1 MQMLNKAVNTEV
13 AAESVADIL
22 KTIFIPP
29 CPVVVAALLEEARRP
44 EVDFNKIIRLITGDL
59 GLAASMMKTANSPIF
74 ALRNKVE
81 TVQTAAAVLGLKNI
95 LCIVNGLALKRSLSP
110 DDAGVSMERFWE
122 RSNYHATVSTRLAR
136 RVPGITREDA
146 YTFGL
151 FHDCGIPI
159 LMQRFADYK
168 ETLLL
173 ANRSARAVWEV
184 ENERHGTDHV
194 AVGAMLAHNWH
205 LPELIVK
212 AIRMH
217 HNFEILADT
226 SSSVSD
232 EVRALTAISLLADH
246 LIARFLDV
254 PDEAEWMAHG
264 AAALNYLNFDEEE
277 LAELQCD
284 VEEDLNAI
292 RLDRG

>member
-1 MQMLNKAVNTEV
+1 MLNEAVINTEV
-13 AAESVADIL
+13 AADSVSDIL

-29 CPVVVAALLEEARRP
+29 CPVVVAALLEEARCAD
-44 EVDFNKIIRLITGDL
+44 VDFNKIIRLISGDL
-59 GLAASMMKTANSPIF
+59 SLAASMMKTANSPIF

-81 TVQTAAAVLGLKNI
+81 TVQKAAAVLGLKNI
-95 LCIVNGLALKRSLSP
+95 LCIVNGLALKRSLSQN
-110 DDAGVSMERFWE
+110 GVSMERFWE

-136 RVPGITREDA
+136 RVPGISQEDA

-159 LMQRFADYK
+159 LMQRFPDYK
-168 ETLLL
+168 ETLLI
-173 ANRSARAVWEV
+173 ANRSAKAVWET
-184 ENERHGTDHV
+184 ETERHGTDHV
-194 AVGAMLAHNWH
+194 TVGAMLAHNWH

-217 HNFEILADT
+217 HNFEILSDSAST
-226 SSSVSD
+226 VSD

-264 AAALNYLNFDEEE
+264 TVALNYLNFDEEE

-284 VEEDLNAI
+284 VEEDLNTI
-292 RLDRG
+292 RLDRS

>member
-1 MQMLNKAVNTEV
+1 MLNEAVINTEV
-13 AAESVADIL
+13 AADSVSDIL

-29 CPVVVAALLEEARRP
+29 CPVVVAALLEEARCAD
-44 EVDFNKIIRLITGDL
+44 VDFNKIIRLISGDL
-59 GLAASMMKTANSPIF
+59 SLAASMMKTANSPIF
-74 ALRNKVE
+74 SLRNKVE
-81 TVQTAAAVLGLKNI
+81 TVQKAAAVLGLKNI
-95 LCIVNGLALKRSLSP
+95 LCIVNGLALKRSLSSN
-110 DDAGVSMERFWE
+110 GVSMERFWE

-136 RVPGITREDA
+136 RVPGISQEDA

-159 LMQRFADYK
+159 LMQRFPDYK
-168 ETLLL
+168 ETLLI
-173 ANRSARAVWEV
+173 ANRSAKAVWET
-184 ENERHGTDHV
+184 ETERHGTDHV
-194 AVGAMLAHNWH
+194 TVGAMLAHNWH

-217 HNFEILADT
+217 HNFEILSDSAST
-226 SSSVSD
+226 VSD

-264 AAALNYLNFDEEE
+264 TAALNYLNFDEEE

-284 VEEDLNAI
+284 VEEDLNTI
-292 RLDRG
+292 RLDRS

>member
-1 MQMLNKAVNTEV
+1 MLNEAVINTEV
-13 AAESVADIL
+13 AADSVSDIL

-29 CPVVVAALLEEARRP
+29 CPVVVAALLEEARCAD
-44 EVDFNKIIRLITGDL
+44 VDFNKIIRLISGDL
-59 GLAASMMKTANSPIF
+59 SLAASMMKTANSPIF

-81 TVQTAAAVLGLKNI
+81 TVQKAAAVLGLKNI
-95 LCIVNGLALKRSLSP
+95 LCIVNGLALKRSLSQN
-110 DDAGVSMERFWE
+110 GVSMERFWE

-136 RVPGITREDA
+136 RVPGISQEDA

-159 LMQRFADYK
+159 LMQRFPDYK
-168 ETLLL
+168 ETLLI
-173 ANRSARAVWEV
+173 ANRSAKAVWET
-184 ENERHGTDHV
+184 ETERHGTDHV
-194 AVGAMLAHNWH
+194 TVGAMLAHNWH

-217 HNFEILADT
+217 HNFEILSDSAST
-226 SSSVSD
+226 VSD

-264 AAALNYLNFDEEE
+264 TAALNYLNFDEEE

-284 VEEDLNAI
+284 VEEDLNTI
-292 RLDRG
+292 RLDRS

>member
-1 MQMLNKAVNTEV
+1 MLNEAVINTEV
-13 AAESVADIL
+13 AADSVSDIL

-29 CPVVVAALLEEARRP
+29 CPVVVAALLEEARCAD
-44 EVDFNKIIRLITGDL
+44 VDFNKIIRLISGDL
-59 GLAASMMKTANSPIF
+59 SLAASMMKTANSPIF

-81 TVQTAAAVLGLKNI
+81 TVQKAAAVLGLKNI
-95 LCIVNGLALKRSLSP
+95 LCIVNGLALKRSLSQN
-110 DDAGVSMERFWE
+110 GVSMERFWE

-136 RVPGITREDA
+136 RVPGISQEDA

-159 LMQRFADYK
+159 LMQRFPDYK
-168 ETLLL
+168 ETLLI
-173 ANRSARAVWEV
+173 ANRSAKAVWET
-184 ENERHGTDHV
+184 ETERHGTDHV
-194 AVGAMLAHNWH
+194 TVGAMLAHNWH

-217 HNFEILADT
+217 HNFEILSDSAST
-226 SSSVSD
+226 VSD
-232 EVRALTAISLLADH
+232 EVRALTATSLLADH

-264 AAALNYLNFDEEE
+264 TAALNYLNFDEEE

-284 VEEDLNAI
+284 VEEDLNTI
-292 RLDRG
+292 RLDRS

>member
-1 MQMLNKAVNTEV
+1 MLNEAVINTEV
-13 AAESVADIL
+13 AADSVSDIL

-29 CPVVVAALLEEARRP
+29 CPVVVAALLEEARCAD
-44 EVDFNKIIRLITGDL
+44 VDFNKIIRLISGDL
-59 GLAASMMKTANSPIF
+59 SLAASMMKTANSPIF

-81 TVQTAAAVLGLKNI
+81 TVQKAAAVLGLKNI
-95 LCIVNGLALKRSLSP
+95 LCIVNGLALKRSLSSN
-110 DDAGVSMERFWE
+110 GVSMERFWE

-136 RVPGITREDA
+136 RVPGISQEDA

-159 LMQRFADYK
+159 LMQRFPDYK
-168 ETLLL
+168 ETLLI
-173 ANRSARAVWEV
+173 ANRSAKAVWET
-184 ENERHGTDHV
+184 ETERHGTDHV
-194 AVGAMLAHNWH
+194 TVGAMLAHNWH

-217 HNFEILADT
+217 HNFEILSDSAST
-226 SSSVSD
+226 VSD

-264 AAALNYLNFDEEE
+264 TAALNYLNFDEEE

-284 VEEDLNAI
+284 VEEDLNTI
-292 RLDRG
+292 RLDRS

>member
-1 MQMLNKAVNTEV
+1 MLNEAVINTEV
-13 AAESVADIL
+13 AADSVSDIL

-29 CPVVVAALLEEARRP
+29 CPVVVAALLEEARCAD
-44 EVDFNKIIRLITGDL
+44 VDFNKIIRLISGDL
-59 GLAASMMKTANSPIF
+59 SLAASMMKTANSPIF

-81 TVQTAAAVLGLKNI
+81 TVQKAAAVLGLKNI

-110 DDAGVSMERFWE
+110 EGVSMERFWE

-136 RVPGITREDA
+136 RVPGISQEDA

-159 LMQRFADYK
+159 LMQRFPDYK
-168 ETLLL
+168 ETLLI
-173 ANRSARAVWEV
+173 ANRSAKAVWET
-184 ENERHGTDHV
+184 ETERHGTDHV
-194 AVGAMLAHNWH
+194 TVGAMLAHNWH

-217 HNFEILADT
+217 HNFEILSDSAST
-226 SSSVSD
+226 VSD

-264 AAALNYLNFDEEE
+264 TAALNYLNFDEEE

-284 VEEDLNAI
+284 VEEDLNTI
-292 RLDRG
+292 RLDRS

>member
-1 MQMLNKAVNTEV
+1 MLSEVVITTEV
-13 AAESVADIL
+13 AADSVSDIL

-29 CPVVVAALLEEARRP
+29 CPVVVAALLEEARCAD
-44 EVDFNKIIRLITGDL
+44 VDFNKIIRLISGDL
-59 GLAASMMKTANSPIF
+59 SLAASMMKTANSPIF

-81 TVQTAAAVLGLKNI
+81 TVQKAAAVLGLKNI

-110 DDAGVSMERFWE
+110 EGVSMERFWE

-136 RVPGITREDA
+136 RVPGISQEDA

-159 LMQRFADYK
+159 LMQRFPDYK
-168 ETLLL
+168 ETLVA
-173 ANRSARAVWEV
+173 ANRSAKAVWEI
-184 ENERHGTDHV
+184 ETERHGTDHV
-194 AVGAMLAHNWH
+194 TVGAMLAHNWH

-212 AIRMH
+212 AVRMH
-217 HNFEILADT
+217 HNFEILADNAST
-226 SSSVSD
+226 VSD

-246 LIARFLDV
+246 LIARFLEV

-264 AAALNYLNFDEEE
+264 TAALNYLNFDEDE
-277 LAELQCD
+277 LAELQSD
-284 VEEDLNAI
+284 VEEDLNTI

>member
-1 MQMLNKAVNTEV
+1 MLNEAVINTEV
-13 AAESVADIL
+13 AADSVSDIL

-29 CPVVVAALLEEARRP
+29 CPVVVAALLEEARCAD
-44 EVDFNKIIRLITGDL
+44 VDFNKIIRLISGDL
-59 GLAASMMKTANSPIF
+59 SLAASMMKTANSPIF

-81 TVQTAAAVLGLKNI
+81 TVQKAAAVLGLKNI
-95 LCIVNGLALKRSLSP
+95 LCIVNGLALKRSLSQN
-110 DDAGVSMERFWE
+110 GVSMERFWE

-136 RVPGITREDA
+136 RVPGISQEDA

-159 LMQRFADYK
+159 LMQRFPDYK
-168 ETLLL
+168 ETLLI
-173 ANRSARAVWEV
+173 ANRSAKAVWET
-184 ENERHGTDHV
+184 ETERHGTDHV
-194 AVGAMLAHNWH
+194 TVGAMLAHNWH

-217 HNFEILADT
+217 HNFEILSDSAST
-226 SSSVSD
+226 VSD

-264 AAALNYLNFDEEE
+264 TAALNYLNFDEEE

-284 VEEDLNAI
+284 VEEDLNTI

>member
-1 MQMLNKAVNTEV
+1 MLNEAVINTEG
-13 AAESVADIL
+13 AADSVSDIL

-29 CPVVVAALLEEARRP
+29 CPVVVAALLEEARCAD
-44 EVDFNKIIRLITGDL
+44 VDFNKIIRLISGDL
-59 GLAASMMKTANSPIF
+59 SLAASMMKTANSPIF

-81 TVQTAAAVLGLKNI
+81 TVQKAAAVLGLKNI
-95 LCIVNGLALKRSLSP
+95 LCIVNGLALKRSLSSN
-110 DDAGVSMERFWE
+110 GVSMERFWE

-136 RVPGITREDA
+136 RVPGISQEDA

-159 LMQRFADYK
+159 LMQRFPDYK
-168 ETLLL
+168 ETLLI
-173 ANRSARAVWEV
+173 ANRSAKAVWET
-184 ENERHGTDHV
+184 ETERHGTDHV
-194 AVGAMLAHNWH
+194 TVGAMLAHNWH

-217 HNFEILADT
+217 HNFEILSDSAST
-226 SSSVSD
+226 VSD
-232 EVRALTAISLLADH
+232 EVRALTATSLLADH

-264 AAALNYLNFDEEE
+264 TAALNYLNFDEEE

-284 VEEDLNAI
+284 VEEDLNTI
-292 RLDRG
+292 RLDRS

>member
-1 MQMLNKAVNTEV
+1 MLNEAVINTEV
-13 AAESVADIL
+13 AADSVSDIL

-29 CPVVVAALLEEARRP
+29 CPVVVAALLEEARCAD
-44 EVDFNKIIRLITGDL
+44 VDFNKIIRLISGDL
-59 GLAASMMKTANSPIF
+59 SLAASMMKTANSPIF

-81 TVQTAAAVLGLKNI
+81 TVQKAAAVLGLKNI
-95 LCIVNGLALKRSLSP
+95 LCIVNGLALKRSLSSN
-110 DDAGVSMERFWE
+110 GVSMERFWE

-136 RVPGITREDA
+136 RVPGISQEDA

-159 LMQRFADYK
+159 LMQRFPDYK
-168 ETLLL
+168 ETLLI
-173 ANRSARAVWEV
+173 ANRSAKAVWET
-184 ENERHGTDHV
+184 ETERHSTDHV
-194 AVGAMLAHNWH
+194 TVGAMLAHNWH

-217 HNFEILADT
+217 HNFEILSDSAST
-226 SSSVSD
+226 VSD
-232 EVRALTAISLLADH
+232 EVRALTATSLLADH

-264 AAALNYLNFDEEE
+264 TAALNYLNFDEEE

-284 VEEDLNAI
+284 VEEDLNTI
-292 RLDRG
+292 RLDRS

>member
-1 MQMLNKAVNTEV
+1 MLNEAVINTEV
-13 AAESVADIL
+13 AADSVSDIL

-29 CPVVVAALLEEARRP
+29 CPVVVAALLKEARCAD
-44 EVDFNKIIRLITGDL
+44 VDFNKIIRLISGDL
-59 GLAASMMKTANSPIF
+59 SLAASMMKTANSPIF

-81 TVQTAAAVLGLKNI
+81 TVQKAAAVLGLKNI
-95 LCIVNGLALKRSLSP
+95 LCIVNGLALKRSLSSN
-110 DDAGVSMERFWE
+110 GVSMERFWE

-136 RVPGITREDA
+136 RVPGISQEDA

-159 LMQRFADYK
+159 LMQRFPDYK
-168 ETLLL
+168 ETLLI
-173 ANRSARAVWEV
+173 ANRSAKAVWET
-184 ENERHGTDHV
+184 ETERHGTDHV
-194 AVGAMLAHNWH
+194 TVGAMLAHNWH

-217 HNFEILADT
+217 HNFEILSDSAST
-226 SSSVSD
+226 VSD

-254 PDEAEWMAHG
+254 PDETEWMAHG
-264 AAALNYLNFDEEE
+264 TAALNYLNFDEEE

-284 VEEDLNAI
+284 VEEDLNTI
-292 RLDRG
+292 RLDRS